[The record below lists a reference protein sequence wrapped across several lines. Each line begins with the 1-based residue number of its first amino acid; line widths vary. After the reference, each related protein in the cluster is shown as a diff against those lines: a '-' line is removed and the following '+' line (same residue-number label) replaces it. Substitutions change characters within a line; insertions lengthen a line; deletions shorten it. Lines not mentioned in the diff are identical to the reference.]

1 MVIPWTMALL
11 QSMANL
17 MERRKRHINRRS
29 KNNSQ
34 FKGARE
40 MKRKRNENCVAF
52 THCFWAFVNLI
63 LLAYLWT
70 YGMVSFWL
78 IVQFELRMRTKW
90 SHWTWKIKRLPNKT
104 KLVWQNTPVPPEK
117 KSLFFLIQNSKDHLN
132 CQQACWKEEIW
143 IKIAMKRW
151 NQIFNLRKD

>member
-1 MVIPWTMALL
+1 MDHGIIA
-11 QSMANL
+11 
-17 MERRKRHINRRS
+17 INGEFDGKKKKTYKPS
-29 KNNSQ
+29 KKKKKNSQ

-78 IVQFELRMRTKW
+78 IVQFELRMRTK
-90 SHWTWKIKRLPNKT
+90 
-104 KLVWQNTPVPPEK
+104 
-117 KSLFFLIQNSKDHLN
+117 
-132 CQQACWKEEIW
+132 
-143 IKIAMKRW
+143 
-151 NQIFNLRKD
+151 

>member
-17 MERRKRHINRRS
+17 MGRRKRHINRGRR
-29 KNNSQ
+29 KKNSQ

-104 KLVWQNTPVPPEK
+104 KLVGQNTPVPTKKISFFFLYKILKITWTANKLVEK
-117 KSLFFLIQNSKDHLN
+117 KKFELKSQWKD
-132 CQQACWKEEIW
+132 ETRFSI
-143 IKIAMKRW
+143 
-151 NQIFNLRKD
+151 